1 MSVEQTLTKNTF
13 EYGGNAIYIAD
24 MYEKYLQD
32 KSSVPA
38 DWQAYFANYSDN
50 ASQVAVDFKYKN
62 GTGKE
67 RSKIVGFSPKPF
79 VIDRR
84 RNKFGRRATDKVAS
98 AQNNNISQEV
108 VDSINA
114 QMLIRAYRVRGHLIA
129 DLDPLKIT
137 SLPSHPELDIT
148 RYGFSEKDLEKQISV
163 AGWLGNEKLT
173 LKQIL
178 DVLKAT
184 YSTKCAVEL
193 AHIQNTD
200 KKEWLEAKLETSLGK
215 PQLTAEQKKRIL
227 NILVETV
234 GFEEFLHKKFPGTK
248 RFSAEGGEGLMVAL
262 DFGVSKAAELGVK
275 EVVVGMPHRGRL
287 NVLTGFMGKPYV
299 AMLNEFQGGMSMPD
313 NIHSS
318 GDVKYHMG
326 FSSDKKFGN
335 TEIHLSLTSNPSHLE
350 AVNPVV
356 AGRVRAK
363 QDQFKDAERRQV
375 MGVLLHGDAAFCGQG
390 VVAESLAMSD
400 LDGYTTGGIFHIVVN
415 NQVGFTTNPI
425 QGHKSPYP
433 TDFAMMMQL
442 PIFHVNGDD
451 PEAVVHAA
459 QIAAEY
465 RAKFKQDVVIDM
477 WCYRKHGHNEGDEP
491 RWTQPKM
498 YKVIDA
504 KPTPREIYGERLIA
518 EGVITQAEF
527 DKLKEDFY
535 NRLDKDLTESNTYK
549 PAKAD
554 MLEGKW
560 QGLVQNFGDDNK
572 LETGVNE
579 KTLKE
584 IATKLSEI
592 PTDMV
597 LHKGVE
603 RVLQGRKQMAET
615 GQNLDWAMGE
625 ALAFGSL
632 LLEGKPVRITGQD
645 AIRGTFSHRH
655 SGFFDQNTEE
665 CRFLLNQIRP
675 EKQAKYEVHNSNLS
689 EFAVLGFEYGYS
701 VTEPNALTIWEAQ
714 FGDFVNGAQVMIDQF
729 ICSAEIKWLRMSG
742 LVMLLPHGY
751 EGQGPEHS
759 SARLERFLQLCA
771 EDNMIVCNLTTP
783 ANYFHALRRQ
793 LKRDYRKPLII
804 MSPKSLLRHK
814 LAVSSFEDLNDKSTF
829 KRVLPEIDKL
839 AANDKIRKVLIV
851 SGKVYY
857 DLLEERRNKKIDDVA
872 IIRLEQIYPFPEKSL
887 AEELEKYKNA
897 EVIWCQEEPANA
909 GAWTFVDRKI
919 EKTLESLKVKSK
931 RPKYI
936 GRPEAAATA
945 CGYMKLHKIQQEK
958 LIGEALS

>member
-1 MSVEQTLTKNTF
+1 MSSESVLKQNTF
-13 EYGGNAIYIAD
+13 EYGGNTAYIAD
-24 MYEKYLQD
+24 LYEKYLQNPD
-32 KSSVPA
+32 SVDG
-38 DWQAYFANYSDN
+38 DWKVYFAGLSDN
-50 ASQVAVDFKYKN
+50 LAQVSVDFKYKN
-62 GTGKE
+62 GSAKA
-67 RSKIVGFSPKPF
+67 RSQVVGYFPKPY
-79 VIDRR
+79 VVDRR
-84 RNKFGRRATDKVAS
+84 NPKNKGRRAADKLPQGGNVS
-98 AQNNNISQEV
+98 SEV

-114 QMLIRAYRVRGHLIA
+114 QLLIRAYRVRGHLIA
-129 DLDPLKIT
+129 DLDPLHIAGNKT
-137 SLPSHPELDIT
+137 HPQLDIS
-148 RYGFSEKDLEKQISV
+148 RYGFTENDMDKLIGV
-163 AGWLGNEKLT
+163 GGWLGHEKLT
-173 LKQIL
+173 LREIL
-178 DVLKAT
+178 NILRAT
-184 YSTKCAVEL
+184 YSSKCTVEI
-193 AHIQNTD
+193 AHIQDST
-200 KKEWLEAKLETSLGK
+200 KKEWLEKRLETSLGR
-215 PQLTAEQKKRIL
+215 PTLTAEQKKRIL

-248 RFSAEGGEGLMVAL
+248 RFSAEGGDNLMVAL
-262 DFGVSKAAELGVK
+262 DFGVARAASLGVK

-299 AMLNEFQGGMSMPD
+299 AMLNEFQGGMSMPA
-313 NIHSS
+313 NINSS
-318 GDVKYHMG
+318 GDVKYHLG
-326 FSSDKKFGN
+326 FSSDKKFEN
-335 TEIHLSLTSNPSHLE
+335 NSVHLSLTPNPSHLE

-363 QDQFKDAERRQV
+363 QDQFQDKERTQV
-375 MGVLLHGDAAFCGQG
+375 MGILLHGDAAFCGQG
-390 VVAESLAMSD
+390 IVAESLAMSD
-400 LDGYTTGGIFHIVVN
+400 LDAYTTGGIFHVVVN

-425 QGHKSPYP
+425 NGHKSPYP

-465 RAKFKQDVVIDM
+465 RAKFKQDVVLDM

-504 KPTPREIYGERLIA
+504 KQTPREIYGEQLIR
-518 EGVITQAEF
+518 EGVIIEADFE
-527 DKLKEDFY
+527 KLKEDFY
-535 NRLDKDLTESNTYK
+535 NRLDTALNASKEYK
-549 PAKAD
+549 PEKAD

-560 QGLVQNFGDDNK
+560 TGLVQNFGDDNK
-572 LETGVNE
+572 LETGVDE

-584 IATKLSEI
+584 IAMKLSET
-592 PTDMV
+592 PSDMV
-597 LHKGVE
+597 LHKGITK
-603 RVLQGRKQMAET
+603 VLENRRIMAET

-632 LLEGKPVRITGQD
+632 LLDGKPVRLTGQD

-675 EKQAKYEVHNSNLS
+675 GKQAMYEVHNSNLS
-689 EFAVLGFEYGYS
+689 EFGVLGFEYGYS
-701 VTEPNALTIWEAQ
+701 LTEPNALTIWEAQ
-714 FGDFVNGAQVMIDQF
+714 FGDFVNGAQIMIDQF

-793 LKRDYRKPLII
+793 LKRAYRKPLII

-814 LAVSSFEDLNDKSTF
+814 LAVSNFTDFNDKSTF
-829 KRVLPEIDKL
+829 KRVLPETDKL
-839 AANDKIRKVLIV
+839 VANDKVRKVLVV
-851 SGKVYY
+851 SGKLYY
-857 DLLEERRNKKIDDVA
+857 ELLEERRNKKIDDIA

-887 AEELEKYKNA
+887 AEEFEKYKNA
-897 EVIWCQEEPANA
+897 EVVWVQEEPANA

-919 EKTLESLKVKSK
+919 EKTLSEIKVNSK
-931 RPKYI
+931 RPVYI

-945 CGYMKLHKIQQEK
+945 CGFMKLHKIQQDK
-958 LIGEALS
+958 IIAEALG